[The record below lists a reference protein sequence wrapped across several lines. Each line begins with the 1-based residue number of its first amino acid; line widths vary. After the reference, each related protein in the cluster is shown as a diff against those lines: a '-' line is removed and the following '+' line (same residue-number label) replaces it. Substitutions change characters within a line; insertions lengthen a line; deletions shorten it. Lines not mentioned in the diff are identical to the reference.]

1 MFSFLSH
8 SWWLPFI
15 SGIVA
20 VLFGILAIV
29 MPGTTVSVLLILF
42 AIFLIAQGLGLL
54 WSGYRTSGPGSI
66 ALLATGVVLVVLG
79 IWTIVATESA
89 AELLVT
95 LMGIWALA
103 IGIAT
108 AFAGFGLRGRSEYWG
123 LPLLG
128 GVAMAIAGLLVI
140 IKPWTGVAAI
150 AITIG
155 VGSIL
160 WGALLAVSGWYLR
173 SLLPRDRER

>member
-1 MFSFLSH
+1 MFSFLSY
-8 SWWLPFI
+8 SWWLPFL

-29 MPGTTVSVLLILF
+29 MPGATISVLLMLF
-42 AIFLIAQGLGLL
+42 AVFLIAQGIGLL
-54 WSGYRTSGPGSI
+54 WSGFKTSGPGSI
-66 ALLATGVVLVVLG
+66 ALLATGIVLIVLG

-95 LMGIWALA
+95 LMGVWALA

-108 AFAGFGLRGRSEYWG
+108 AIGGIGLRGRSEQWI
-123 LPLLG
+123 LPLIG
-128 GVAMAIAGLLVI
+128 GIVMSLAGLLVI

-173 SLLPRDRER
+173 SMLPRDR